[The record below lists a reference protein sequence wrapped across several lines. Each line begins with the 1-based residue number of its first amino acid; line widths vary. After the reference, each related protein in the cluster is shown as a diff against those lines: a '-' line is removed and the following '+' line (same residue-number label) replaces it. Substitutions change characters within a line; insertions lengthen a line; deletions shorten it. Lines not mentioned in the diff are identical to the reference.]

1 MHIIL
6 NWENCRKLTCFAKDS
21 NLWSSMQI
29 WLETFQQAKG
39 YKIKICLIL
48 VLNAS
53 LIALFARIARDW
65 SINLPRFSNVRGPT
79 GWEIDLSIHLD
90 LDFPFSRILETARWT
105 SFVLLRTKSS
115 IQLYNKNKSEITLKI
130 IDSFSVLLRE
140 FEKGNRC
147 ESVLNKQMIC
157 DKISSDFSWNLSW
170 REEMWAEWINN
181 WDLIWMF
188 EVRLGY
194 IRLC

>member
-1 MHIIL
+1 
-6 NWENCRKLTCFAKDS
+6 
-21 NLWSSMQI
+21 MQI
-29 WLETFQQAKG
+29 WLETSQQAKG

-53 LIALFARIARDW
+53 LIALFARIARD
-65 SINLPRFSNVRGPT
+65 NLPRFSNVRGPT
-79 GWEIDLSIHLD
+79 GWEINLSIHLD